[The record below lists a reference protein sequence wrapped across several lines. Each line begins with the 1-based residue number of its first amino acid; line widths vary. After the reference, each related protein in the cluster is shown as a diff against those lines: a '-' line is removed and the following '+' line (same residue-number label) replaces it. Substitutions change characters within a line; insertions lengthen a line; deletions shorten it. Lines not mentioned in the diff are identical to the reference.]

1 VRWASTKGAH
11 VAIRVASFLCIAF
24 AITAAIG
31 GAPHIAGPLLM
42 TGFGLVATGAL
53 LNLYLGFLEQR
64 IYLGGRE
71 IKKPVQPALFRL
83 LLFLNG
89 FLALTIGI
97 AAFFMIQVRM
107 Q

>member
-1 VRWASTKGAH
+1 
-11 VAIRVASFLCIAF
+11 
-24 AITAAIG
+24 
-31 GAPHIAGPLLM
+31 M

-64 IYLGGRE
+64 IYLGAE